1 MTATRQVALVTG
13 ASSGIGKAA
22 AIALAAAGFQVIGTG
37 RNTARV
43 TAPAG
48 VTYLDLD
55 VTSDESVASVVKQ
68 VIDRF
73 GHIDVLVNN
82 AGVGANGAA
91 EEFSVART
99 QDVFDINVYGIMRM
113 TKAVLPHMRAQ
124 RRGRVINVSSLSGFV
139 PSPFMAIYTS
149 TKHAVEGYS
158 GSLDHEVREHG
169 VRILLVEPGPIN
181 TPFGD
186 HSVQGDTPMPLYAS
200 GRRTFDEVL
209 AKNTSGGDDPAVVA
223 KVIVAAATDRNP
235 KLRRTAGSTAASI
248 SALHRVA
255 SGPDLRP
262 HHPQIQPD
270 AELIAPLVMSG
281 ILTTTERQTMTSE
294 DKTGLEIEEHGTTLI
309 VRIDGGEHALL
320 DPGMAAQLG
329 RLVDR
334 ADKDPSIHAVVFTGA
349 HPDRFLS
356 HSDVTWLQ
364 KGGVGFPPINTR
376 IAGLVSRMARAH
388 QQIAGCQN
396 TRGHDPAQDTFA
408 TG

>member
-1 MTATRQVALVTG
+1 MMTTNRPVALVTG

-22 AIALAAAGFQVIGTG
+22 AIALAGAGFEVIGTG

-73 GHIDVLVNN
+73 GRIDVLVNN

-139 PSPFMAIYTS
+139 PSPF
-149 TKHAVEGYS
+149 
-158 GSLDHEVREHG
+158 
-169 VRILLVEPGPIN
+169 N

-186 HSVQGDTPMPLYAS
+186 HSVQGDIPLPLYAS

-248 SALHRVA
+248 SVLHRVLPA
-255 SGPDLRP
+255 RIFDR
-262 HHPQIQPD
+262 
-270 AELIAPLVMSG
+270 
-281 ILTTTERQTMTSE
+281 
-294 DKTGLEIEEHGTTLI
+294 I
-309 VRIDGGEHALL
+309 VR
-320 DPGMAAQLG
+320 
-329 RLVDR
+329 
-334 ADKDPSIHAVVFTGA
+334 
-349 HPDRFLS
+349 RF
-356 HSDVTWLQ
+356 
-364 KGGVGFPPINTR
+364 N
-376 IAGLVSRMARAH
+376 RMP
-388 QQIAGCQN
+388 N
-396 TRGHDPAQDTFA
+396 
-408 TG
+408 